1 MSLLNDAS
9 LILVPS
15 AIKTGEVLVQ
25 KPLPNKF
32 ADETGN
38 YDGNDPQG
46 SANLTF
52 SRASSATRVGLD
64 GLIQRVRTNVLLQ
77 SNTFNTTWATTNASV
92 TSGQSGYDG
101 TNNAWELNSSASG
114 GRILQ
119 SNTQAGLQTFSAYAK
134 GSVSSG
140 IRLYAFG
147 TVNAN
152 AYFNLN
158 LGTVGAIGGSGVT
171 AKIEAVGGGWYRC
184 SISFNQTNVN
194 VRLYTSDNA
203 NAEAAGT
210 IYIQNAQL
218 ETADIATQPILTT
231 TAAVSVGPV
240 SGLPRLDY
248 LGSSCPRLILE
259 PQSTSLILFSEQMDN
274 AAWTKANLS
283 VTANQ
288 TASPTGYSDADSL
301 AEQAVSGIHYTGQ
314 GITSAAA
321 GTYTFSCFL
330 KQGTTQYGGFRAVV
344 NGFTNRYFVLLDLS
358 NGSVVNTNT
367 TASGVTWTHKVDN
380 YGNGWYRL
388 SVTAAHTS
396 GNIDISISTSD
407 TATPT
412 YFGGLPTYLGTNKF
426 IYAWGANITAT
437 AYPQSYIPTLGSTVT
452 RLADSASKTGTGIS
466 SLIGQTEGTLFF
478 DIQDTEHFLSYFGVD
493 NASTGTRILVYGVA
507 DQKVYTQVRNGG
519 TVLFS
524 GSSAAISGRA
534 KAAVSFNA
542 SGSVFYVN
550 GTQVASGSGTTYTN
564 LSQFTLNHA
573 SQVGSSL
580 NQALLFKT
588 RLSNAKLA
596 ELTTL

>member
-38 YDGNDPQG
+38 YDGNDPQTN
-46 SANLTF
+46 ANLTF
-52 SRASSATRVGLD
+52 TRASSATRVGPD

-210 IYIQNAQL
+210 IYIQNAQV
-218 ETADIATQPILTT
+218 ETGDIATDYIATT

-240 SGLPRLDY
+240 ANLPRLDY
-248 LGSSCPRLILE
+248 LGSSCGKLLLE
-259 PQSTSLILFSEQMDN
+259 PQRTNSILWSEQMNNWGPTNTTVTTNVLVSPDGYQN
-274 AAWTKANLS
+274 ADTIVINDSTSRVSQNLS
-283 VTANQ
+283 L
-288 TASPTGYSDADSL
+288 G
-301 AEQAVSGIHYTGQ
+301 
-314 GITSAAA
+314 A
-321 GTYTFSCFL
+321 GTYTASVYAKL
-330 KQGTTQYGGFRAVV
+330 TSGSGTVRINLIVDGVQTA
-344 NGFTNRYFVLLDLS
+344 FTFTPTNEWERY
-358 NGSVVNTNT
+358 TYT
-367 TASGVTWTHKVDN
+367 
-380 YGNGWYRL
+380 
-388 SVTAAHTS
+388 VTAAT
-396 GNIDISISTSD
+396 GV
-407 TATPT
+407 TAIQLRGSAGTPT
-412 YFGGLPTYLGTNKF
+412 VAF
-426 IYAWGANITAT
+426 WGAQVEAGAYAT
-437 AYPQSYIPTLGSTVT
+437 SYIGPTLGSTVT
-452 RLADSASKTGTGIS
+452 RTVDNISTTFASAFAQSGGAAFIELKGSASGGGSSSPVIRLNGDKADNHYLGFGNTANWRCRIQEDGVAYLFTSPVVKTSDVKLCIS
-466 SLIGQTEGTLFF
+466 YS
-478 DIQDTEHFLSYFGVD
+478 
-493 NASTGTRILVYGVA
+493 STGWAMFANGV
-507 DQKVYTQVRNGG
+507 K
-519 TVLFS
+519 F
-524 GSSAAISGRA
+524 
-534 KAAVSFNA
+534 A
-542 SGSVFYVN
+542 SGSEDIDLGNIETITSSIGETWGPYEIKQMILFP
-550 GTQVASGSGTTYTN
+550 TP
-564 LSQFTLNHA
+564 LNDA
-573 SQVGSSL
+573 DAI
-580 NQALLFKT
+580 ALT
-588 RLSNAKLA
+588 A
-596 ELTTL
+596 